1 MLYGVSKM
9 ELKRKGSIESV
20 LHRMVKEGIYE
31 NIEEARYETRLALR
45 RRYRRI

>member
-1 MLYGVSKM
+1 M

-31 NIEEARYETRLALR
+31 NIDEARYESKSAMR
-45 RRYRRI
+45 RRDRRE